1 MVDHTHHE
9 IDAATG
15 TATTGHE
22 WDGIKE
28 LNTPLP
34 KWWLYLFYACI
45 IWAVSYWFFFP
56 AIPLPGGHTKGLLNW
71 TSREQVTADVR
82 DLVKARAPYVDKI
95 NSMTLQQIA
104 ADPKLAEFARAY
116 GRAAFGNNCAPCH
129 GSGGQGN
136 PGYPNLAGD
145 RWLWGGSL
153 DQIAA
158 TITHGARTGDPD
170 GHDPSGAGGMP
181 AWSQM
186 GLDSQQINQVADYV
200 ESLATPTKADVSAGK
215 KIFADNCAACHGEDA
230 KGNTDMG
237 APNLTS
243 HSKWLYGHDKATV
256 VQTIANGRA
265 GKMPAWGAKLDP
277 ATIKSLAIFVH
288 SLGGGA

>member
-1 MVDHTHHE
+1 MVDHTHQD

-15 TATTGHE
+15 TPTTGHE

-34 KWWLYLFYACI
+34 RWWLWLFYACI
-45 IWAVSYWFFFP
+45 VWAFGYWVLYP
-56 AIPLPGGHTKGLLNW
+56 AIPLPGGHTKGMLNW
-71 TSREQVTADVR
+71 ASRDAVQKDV
-82 DLVKARAPYVDKI
+82 DNLKAIRAPFVGKI
-95 NSMTLQQIA
+95 EQASLQQIS

-116 GRAAFGNNCAPCH
+116 GRSAFGNNCAACH

-136 PGYPNLAGD
+136 AGYPNLAGD

-158 TITHGARTGDPD
+158 TITHGVRAGDAE
-170 GHDPSGAGGMP
+170 GHDPTASAGMP

-186 GLDSQQINQVADYV
+186 GLNTQQIDQVADYV
-200 ESLATPTKADVSAGK
+200 ESLIKPTNADVSAGQ
-215 KIFADNCAACHGEDA
+215 KIFTENCVACHGEDA
-230 KGNTDMG
+230 KGNLDLG
-237 APNLTS
+237 APNLMS
-243 HSKWLYGHDKATV
+243 KSKWLYGSDRATV

-265 GKMPAWGAKLDP
+265 GQMPAWGAKLDQ
-277 ATIKSLAIFVH
+277 ATIKSLTIYVH
-288 SLGGGA
+288 SLGGGQ